1 MFLHCNNVLRSVHLK
16 IETREQYTKH
26 GFFFFF
32 KSNIQLTYYSLQK
45 TNWIL
50 NKLRPRIK
58 AALKGRII

>member
-26 GFFFFF
+26 GFFF

-50 NKLRPRIK
+50 NKLRPGIK
-58 AALKGRII
+58 AALEGRII

>member
-26 GFFFFF
+26 GFFL